1 MSLNTMG
8 LGFLFTARDEASSTV
23 RKLERTIGSLG
34 DRSDSV
40 AMRLTQ
46 GALGVGVM
54 VAGAASLKGAFNM
67 AKEAGVFEQTLM
79 DVKAIAGG
87 TAADLKMLHD
97 AAIQAGL
104 ATQFGPQES
113 AKGLR
118 DLAAAGYDAADSVKL
133 LNPVLLLAQGSLGEL
148 SPAMSGEAL
157 VQTLK
162 AFKLGAED
170 AGLAVDKL
178 VKASNMSSLKPKEI
192 PLAVGRVAR
201 GATLFGADETE
212 ALSSVGLA
220 RNIIGSVEMAATG
233 VSVAMERLVKPK
245 FQKALK
251 GIGVDVVDKATGG
264 FRKFLDILTD
274 ITGSAAFN
282 KMSKAGQS
290 AFFYNVFGSRG
301 AGAANAILT
310 QLSGGIKDS
319 NGNFVKGVEAVS
331 YWRKSLDGAAGEAE
345 NFSREHL
352 NNLQGQLDLLSSAWK
367 TLRVQ
372 IGETFGPVTQGLV
385 KGVLNVIRGIG
396 LWFLTLSPQTAKILG
411 TIALALGGLVT
422 AFGAFAA
429 VKFGIAG
436 LSLVFSALGVSLGSL
451 LAGFLPLIGI
461 FAAVTAAGVLLYEAY
476 KTNFGGFADFVDS
489 AVKKVVLAIKGLGQ
503 LFSSGEF
510 SGAVMT
516 DIDKLE
522 NSGVKSFVITLY
534 MWGSRIKN
542 FFVGIGEGFAR
553 TYEVLKPTFSGLVEA
568 LKGLASAFGMNV
580 GAADENLASW
590 ERFGSVGEKVGQ
602 VLGDL
607 LTGGIWLVT
616 EGVKALTMVI
626 GAGQDAWK
634 LYGDIVSSTLQIAV
648 GALEMVYGLLTGRS
662 ETFWEGFIDLTFGA
676 IKTVVN
682 LLYGLAKSFAYV
694 FDTMNSYMGI
704 KSDFSSGIQ
713 AGQDEVLGGLND
725 SQRYWKSDLKAGT
738 QKAEIERGLRAGESK
753 AGAEYEYLPSV
764 AAAAAGGNQ
773 EAVRMLSQV
782 VAEALQNVALA
793 KSQGMGDKVPL
804 QTQIV
809 IDGQVILNA
818 LTSAKRADDAASYQS
833 VSSGSPE

>member
-1 MSLNTMG
+1 MALNTMG
-8 LGFLFTARDEASSTV
+8 LGFLFTARDEASNVV
-23 RKLERTIGSLG
+23 RKLERCIGSLG
-34 DRSDSV
+34 DKTDSV
-40 AMRLTQ
+40 MLRFTQ
-46 GALGVGVM
+46 GAIGVGIM
-54 VAGAASLKGAFNM
+54 AGGIMSLRSAFSM
-67 AKEAGVFEQTLM
+67 AKEAGSFEQVLM

-87 TAADLKMLHD
+87 TTADLKTLHD

-133 LNPVLLLAQGSLGEL
+133 LNPVLMLAQGSLGEL
-148 SPAMSGEAL
+148 NPAMAGEAL

-212 ALSSVGLA
+212 ALASVGMA

-282 KMSKAGQS
+282 KMSKAEQS

-310 QLSGGIKDS
+310 QLSGGIKNAAGD
-319 NGNFVKGVEAVS
+319 FVKGVDAVQ
-331 YWRKSLDGAAGEAE
+331 YWRKSLDGASGEAE

-352 NNLQGQLDLLSSAWK
+352 NNLAGQLDLLSSAWK

-372 IGETFGPVTQGLV
+372 MGETFGPVV
-385 KGVLNVIRGIG
+385 KGIVITILDVVRGIG
-396 LWFLTLSPQTAKILG
+396 KALKELSPETAHTLG
-411 TIALALGGLVT
+411 ALALGAGALVT

-429 VKFGIAG
+429 MKFGIAG
-436 LSLVFSALGVSLGSL
+436 LSLVFGALGVSLSSV
-451 LAGFLPLIGI
+451 LAGFIPVIAI
-461 FAAVTAAGVLLYEAY
+461 FAAVTAAGILLYEAY

-489 AVKKVVLAIKGLGQ
+489 AAKKVVLAIKGLGQ

-522 NSGVKSFVITLY
+522 NGGVKSFVITLY

-553 TYEVLKPTFSGLVEA
+553 TYEVLKPTFAGLVYA
-568 LKGLASAFGMNV
+568 LDGLASAFGMNV
-580 GAADENLASW
+580 GAADENLNSW

-634 LYGDIVSSTLQIAV
+634 LYGDIVSSTLQIAA
-648 GALEMVYGLLTGRS
+648 GAIELVYGALTGRS

-676 IKTVVN
+676 VKTVVN

-694 FDTMNSYMGI
+694 FDTMNGYMDI
-704 KSDFSSGIQ
+704 KSDFI
-713 AGQDEVLGGLND
+713 
-725 SQRYWKSDLKAGT
+725 
-738 QKAEIERGLRAGESK
+738 
-753 AGAEYEYLPSV
+753 P
-764 AAAAAGGNQ
+764 
-773 EAVRMLSQV
+773 M
-782 VAEALQNVALA
+782 
-793 KSQGMGDKVPL
+793 
-804 QTQIV
+804 
-809 IDGQVILNA
+809 
-818 LTSAKRADDAASYQS
+818 
-833 VSSGSPE
+833 